1 MCRNGPRI
9 SHLFFANDT
18 LLFCRAS
25 RGDLEAILQLLQLYE
40 QASGQKLNREKT
52 MVFFS
57 KGTTEERRR
66 ELKEFLGVNEIR
78 EYEKYLALP
87 DVVGRNKKESL
98 NYIRERV
105 WNKLQGWKE
114 RLLSKAGKKVLLKA
128 VVQAIPT
135 FAMSCFKLP
144 KGLIQDIN
152 RLIRKLWWGQQGDQ
166 RKIHWKDWETL
177 CKLKT
182 LGGMGFK
189 DLEKFNEV
197 MLAKQVWRLLTD
209 HTSLFY
215 RVFSSKYFPNGS
227 ILDAKPSSGSYAWQS
242 IVKAI
247 PLIKSSMLW
256 RVGDG
261 KQIKIFG
268 ERWLPGEEP
277 AKVISPS
284 SSIIVDWTVSML
296 LDPNG
301 VGWND
306 QLVDA
311 MFLPFEAQRIKGIP
325 ICVASQEDCVVW
337 PKFRSRSYS
346 VRLGN
351 QLLCE
356 AEATGA
362 PSRSTDEGVKRF

>member
-1 MCRNGPRI
+1 MICLEALNQQLQHVARLEVIRGFSLCRNGPRI
-9 SHLFFANDT
+9 NHLFFANDT

-52 MVFFS
+52 TVFFS
-57 KGTTEERRR
+57 KGITEERRM
-66 ELKEFLGVNEIR
+66 ELEEFLGVNEIR
-78 EYEKYLALP
+78 EYEKYLGLP
-87 DVVGRNKKESL
+87 DVVGRTKKESL

-197 MLAKQVWRLLTD
+197 MLAKQV
-209 HTSLFY
+209 
-215 RVFSSKYFPNGS
+215 
-227 ILDAKPSSGSYAWQS
+227 
-242 IVKAI
+242 
-247 PLIKSSMLW
+247 
-256 RVGDG
+256 
-261 KQIKIFG
+261 
-268 ERWLPGEEP
+268 
-277 AKVISPS
+277 
-284 SSIIVDWTVSML
+284 
-296 LDPNG
+296 
-301 VGWND
+301 
-306 QLVDA
+306 
-311 MFLPFEAQRIKGIP
+311 
-325 ICVASQEDCVVW
+325 
-337 PKFRSRSYS
+337 
-346 VRLGN
+346 
-351 QLLCE
+351 
-356 AEATGA
+356 
-362 PSRSTDEGVKRF
+362 

>member
-1 MCRNGPRI
+1 MICLEALNQQLQHVARLEVIRGFSLCRNGPRI
-9 SHLFFANDT
+9 NHLFFANDT

-52 MVFFS
+52 TVFFS
-57 KGTTEERRR
+57 KGITEERRM
-66 ELKEFLGVNEIR
+66 ELEEFLGVNEIR
-78 EYEKYLALP
+78 EYEKYLGLP
-87 DVVGRNKKESL
+87 DVVGRTKKESL

-166 RKIHWKDWETL
+166 RKIHWKDWETS

-197 MLAKQVWRLLTD
+197 MLAKQV
-209 HTSLFY
+209 
-215 RVFSSKYFPNGS
+215 
-227 ILDAKPSSGSYAWQS
+227 
-242 IVKAI
+242 
-247 PLIKSSMLW
+247 
-256 RVGDG
+256 
-261 KQIKIFG
+261 
-268 ERWLPGEEP
+268 
-277 AKVISPS
+277 
-284 SSIIVDWTVSML
+284 
-296 LDPNG
+296 
-301 VGWND
+301 
-306 QLVDA
+306 
-311 MFLPFEAQRIKGIP
+311 
-325 ICVASQEDCVVW
+325 
-337 PKFRSRSYS
+337 
-346 VRLGN
+346 
-351 QLLCE
+351 
-356 AEATGA
+356 
-362 PSRSTDEGVKRF
+362 

>member
-52 MVFFS
+52 TMFFS
-57 KGTTEERRR
+57 KGFTEERRM
-66 ELKEFLGVNEIR
+66 ELEEFLGVNEIR

-152 RLIRKLWWGQQGDQ
+152 RLIRKLW
-166 RKIHWKDWETL
+166 
-177 CKLKT
+177 
-182 LGGMGFK
+182 
-189 DLEKFNEV
+189 
-197 MLAKQVWRLLTD
+197 
-209 HTSLFY
+209 
-215 RVFSSKYFPNGS
+215 
-227 ILDAKPSSGSYAWQS
+227 
-242 IVKAI
+242 
-247 PLIKSSMLW
+247 
-256 RVGDG
+256 
-261 KQIKIFG
+261 
-268 ERWLPGEEP
+268 
-277 AKVISPS
+277 
-284 SSIIVDWTVSML
+284 
-296 LDPNG
+296 
-301 VGWND
+301 
-306 QLVDA
+306 
-311 MFLPFEAQRIKGIP
+311 
-325 ICVASQEDCVVW
+325 
-337 PKFRSRSYS
+337 
-346 VRLGN
+346 
-351 QLLCE
+351 
-356 AEATGA
+356 
-362 PSRSTDEGVKRF
+362 